1 MDNFINSFV
10 TLVQYVTPF
19 VLVWR
24 IGIYIVNVLI
34 NAICGGGGRGKIDI

>member
-1 MDNFINSFV
+1 MENFVNSFV
-10 TLVQYVTPF
+10 ELVRYVTPF

-34 NAICGGGGRGKIDI
+34 NAICGGGRSGKIDL

>member
-34 NAICGGGGRGKIDI
+34 NAICGGVRSGKIDL